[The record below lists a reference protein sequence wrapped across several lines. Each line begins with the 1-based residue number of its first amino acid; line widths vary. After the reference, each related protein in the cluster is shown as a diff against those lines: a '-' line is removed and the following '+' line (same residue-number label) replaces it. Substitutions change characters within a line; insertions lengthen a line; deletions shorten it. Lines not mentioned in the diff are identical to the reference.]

1 MAETKYDLK
10 EKIWDVPGHA
20 HDIEKR
26 LGNYIVRTS
35 GVKELVFVKYP
46 GNESKELGLYE
57 YYKYT
62 GAGNKIEE
70 AMYEING
77 ELLIRK
83 MKKTG
88 TRKKYFISG
97 SKVPVESVEW
107 ECKTKANLWNGHLYQ
122 ARFMAENIVKEAGK
136 IKSLEDQGIK
146 IEYNELKRLLDEALK
161 DYIIRANYF
170 FEDTKQFSEHNPPG
184 RGRR

>member
-1 MAETKYDLK
+1 MDFAKKNQLPIRFFSK
-10 EKIWDVPGHA
+10 
-20 HDIEKR
+20 
-26 LGNYIVRTS
+26 N
-35 GVKELVFVKYP
+35 ELNTVTGITVS
-46 GNESKELGLYE
+46 EAALRI
-57 YYKYT
+57 T
-62 GAGNKIEE
+62 GAKGVAEPAAIL
-70 AMYEING
+70 AASSDCG
-77 ELLIRK
+77 SGRLLIRK

-146 IEYNELKRLLDEALK
+146 KTIGRSIEGLYNKGQLFL
-161 DYIIRANYF
+161 
-170 FEDTKQFSEHNPPG
+170 
-184 RGRR
+184 